1 MQIVHNGYASP
12 GGELYASLTIPISGQ
27 PTAVAGTAVAVTA
40 VPIPTRN
47 PQNAE
52 LPPQQ
57 NSPSGVH
64 ASGVPVA
71 LSQIIRRYDPASN
84 SWSVVTRPPA
94 AGFMLQVTPAQANS
108 GAILW
113 FSSMDNGRASLYR
126 YVV

>member
-1 MQIVHNGYASP
+1 MMSIKNWYVSP
-12 GGELYASLTIPISGQ
+12 GGEVFAPPTILSKDQ
-27 PTAVAGTAVAVTA
+27 PPAVAGTAVAVTA
-40 VPIPTRN
+40 VPVPTRN

-64 ASGVPVA
+64 ASAVPVA

-84 SWSVVTRPPA
+84 SWSDVTRPPA
-94 AGFMLQVTPAQANS
+94 AGFVLQVTPAQANS

-113 FSSMDNGRASLYR
+113 
-126 YVV
+126 